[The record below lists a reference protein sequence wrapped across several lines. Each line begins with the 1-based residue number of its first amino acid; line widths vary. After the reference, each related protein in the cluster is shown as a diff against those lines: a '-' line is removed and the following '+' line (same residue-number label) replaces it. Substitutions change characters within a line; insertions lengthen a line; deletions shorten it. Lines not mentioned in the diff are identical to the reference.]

1 MTTADRERPRDDAG
15 SRLAGTPGG
24 RMGRLKAQVPY
35 VAVLLVAAYLFHQAT
50 QFAMDVPAGRVSPG
64 LWPKI
69 ILGLAMLT
77 CCYAILRNL
86 LFPSQQRNLDDLPEP
101 APQLSEE
108 TPAPAEPADSTA
120 AGSGASG
127 RRLIWG
133 MGITVAYAGLVSTLG
148 FFLCTV
154 FFLAAFM
161 WLGSYRRPG
170 VIVTT
175 SLVGGLVFMYVFMKI
190 VYVSLPL
197 GTGPFEQVSLQL
209 LRILGI
215 R

>member
-1 MTTADRERPRDDAG
+1 
-15 SRLAGTPGG
+15 
-24 RMGRLKAQVPY
+24 MGQLKAQVPY

-50 QFAMDVPAGRVSPG
+50 QFTIDVPAGRISPA

-86 LFPSQQRNLDDLPEP
+86 LFPLQQRKLDNLPES
-101 APQLSEE
+101 APQRSED
-108 TPAPAEPADSTA
+108 TPAPAETADSAA

-154 FFLAAFM
+154 LFLAAFM

-175 SLVGGLVFMYVFMKI
+175 SLAGGLVFMYVFMKI

-197 GTGPFEQVSLQL
+197 GTGPFEQASLQL